1 MKKENQQTTHSI
13 VYSFD
18 DNKKR
23 EEEIVEMEKTSRER
37 LTIVH

>member
-18 DNKKR
+18 DNIKKR
-23 EEEIVEMEKTSRER
+23 REQKNEIVEMENNLKD
-37 LTIVH
+37 